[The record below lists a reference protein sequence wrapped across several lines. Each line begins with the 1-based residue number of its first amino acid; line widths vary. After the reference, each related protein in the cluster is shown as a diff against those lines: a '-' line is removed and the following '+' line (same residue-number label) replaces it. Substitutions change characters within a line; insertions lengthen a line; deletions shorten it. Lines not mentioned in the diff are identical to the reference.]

1 MTEKKDINRKAKEN
15 QLDFLYDLH
24 LQGAPIG
31 EDNEALLRKF
41 DYIKDVE
48 IVRPTK
54 KDNSKKEDWRIHNDP
69 KVTGGQSEVDKIF
82 DIVKEVDAPQES
94 VLTEESYR
102 KLVEEKGSILFSGL
116 MLDIKR
122 SDWMPRSIN
131 DHTKDFIEWIDSI
144 SFGGFSNRGNYRK
157 FNLYCQQAYQWIAE
171 NDSLSNYSD
180 HDDRENYKDKEI
192 ERCSENTLYF
202 LNKYLQLKE
211 STLVAGM
218 RQYVATKA
226 HEIMIYLFD
235 CGYSYYLGKPRQ
247 IAATSTLGACA
258 MAKTV
263 FRRNHFIKFITENDT
278 KGQEIFEDKIKYP
291 FAELP
296 WWMRDE
302 SRNDSGT
309 KFALGTKENKGDRA
323 GTNSN
328 ILVAPPTPTAISG
341 GSPSIALVDEAGN
354 IPILTKIIEDARP
367 TSFWM
372 NPTTRQME
380 RKRQIV
386 VWGTGGDMEK
396 GGKSFE
402 REFMTA
408 LKNWRER
415 KFASGIIPIFFD
427 WTTRPGITQEIYDS
441 EKEVYNSK
449 EGPDAEQSRI
459 TFRQQYPTTVED
471 MFITSA
477 ATLLSQEYIQNALDR
492 ILKTKAILKPK
503 YGYFEPIFGDEEQPE
518 GSDVPFNI
526 IGANFIPLSN
536 GDPIVSVTIFQDP
549 KPHWLHRY
557 YQGTDPLASDSGTS
571 NMASSIWDRYYNT
584 ISAVVNYRTPNY
596 REVFMQCMLLGIY
609 YDTERQFGV
618 PELLETNIGKAY
630 QEYKTNKG
638 RYDTFVFNTE
648 LPPALQVQSGSNMIG
663 IDNRG
668 HRNRMIIN
676 NMTEMFHGFGDKI
689 YIEDI
694 FIQAKTFVSSLT
706 AKGNETW
713 GPADKKYYKDDILF
727 SSTFAYICA
736 TQCFPLQQPFN
747 TEEDKKK
754 SMRVVSTLTRDKNL
768 NLVRTY
774 KTVRS

>member
-1 MTEKKDINRKAKEN
+1 MNENESKSGKAREN
-15 QLDFLYDLH
+15 QLDFLYDLYT
-24 LQGAPIG
+24 QGAPIG
-31 EDNEALLRKF
+31 ESNEAILRKY
-41 DYIKDVE
+41 DYIKDVVIAKLE
-48 IVRPTK
+48 KET
-54 KDNSKKEDWRIHNDP
+54 SAKKEDFRIHNDP
-69 KVTGGQSEVDKIF
+69 NVTEGVSEIDKIF
-82 DIVKEVDAPQES
+82 DIVKEVDAPQQETVIS
-94 VLTEESYR
+94 EEDYR
-102 KLVEEKGSILFSGL
+102 KIVEEKGSVIYSGL
-116 MLDIKR
+116 KIDIKA
-122 SDWMPRSIN
+122 SDWMPKSISE
-131 DHTKDFIEWIDSI
+131 HTKEFIEWIDSI

-171 NDSLSNYSD
+171 NDSLSNYAD
-180 HDDRENYKDKEI
+180 HDDRENYKDREI

-302 SRNDSGT
+302 TRNDSGT
-309 KFALGTKENKGDRA
+309 KFSLGTKENKGDRS

-372 NPTTRQME
+372 NPSTKRME
-380 RKRQIV
+380 RKRQIC

-396 GGKSFE
+396 GGKAFE
-402 REFMTA
+402 REFLTA
-408 LKNWRER
+408 LKNWKER
-415 KFASGIIPIFFD
+415 KFSSGIIPLFFD

-441 EKEVYNSK
+441 EKEVYYSK

-459 TFRQQYPTTVED
+459 MFRQQYPTTVED
-471 MFITSA
+471 MFLTSA
-477 ATLLSQEYIQNALDR
+477 TTLVSQEFIAASLDR

-503 YGYFEPIFGDEEQPE
+503 YGYFDPVYGTVEQPE
-518 GSDVPFNI
+518 GSDVPFDI
-526 IGANFIPLSN
+526 IGANFVPLSA
-536 GDPIVSVTIFQDP
+536 GDPRISVTIFQEP
-549 KPHWLHRY
+549 KPFWKNRY

-571 NMASSIWDRYYNT
+571 NMASTIWDRYYNT
-584 ISAVVNYRTPNY
+584 PSATVNFRTQNY
-596 REVFMQCMLLGIY
+596 REVFLQCMLLGIY
-609 YDTERQFGV
+609 YDIEKQFGV

-638 RYDTFVFNTE
+638 RFDTFVFNTE
-648 LPPALQVQSGSNMIG
+648 LPQALQVGSGNLIG

-676 NMTEMFHGFGDKI
+676 NLTELIHGFGDKI
-689 YIEDI
+689 YMEN
-694 FIQAKTFVSSLT
+694 FFVQLKTFVSSIT

-713 GPADKKYYKDDILF
+713 GPADKKYYKDDELF
-727 SSTFAYICA
+727 STTFAYICA
-736 TQCFPLQQPFN
+736 TQCFPLEQPIN
-747 TEEDKKK
+747 TEAEKKK
-754 SMRVVSTLTRDKNL
+754 GLKVISTLTRDKNY
-768 NLVRTY
+768 NMVRTY
-774 KTVRS
+774 KVIRN